1 METLEYKYE
10 THYYPYYRSDNNV
23 HQTFLTVYWKPN
35 KNQSCLSITY
45 FHNLN
50 SDMEIILSVSN
61 ENDTIIASPILE
73 KNVSKM
79 LLSIINTKK
88 NETPKYQLFLSIFLK
103 NFIYNN

>member
-10 THYYPYYRSDNNV
+10 THYYPYYTSDNV
-23 HQTFLTVYWKPN
+23 HQTFLTVYWKTN

-61 ENDTIIASPILE
+61 KNDTIIASPILK

-88 NETPKYQLFLSIFLK
+88 MNHQSISYFCH
-103 NFIYNN
+103 FF